1 MSETEGYTITRVV
14 DAPRE
19 LVWQCWT
26 RPEHFAVWFGG
37 HDGVMTDMV
46 VEPVVG
52 GRWGGTMTVPGG
64 HQIGWN
70 GRFLEVDEPR
80 RLVLAIT
87 DEPELREP
95 FETYTVTL
103 TETDGKTELVVTQ
116 SGGNLTVEQY
126 EQAKAGTAG
135 FLDVMGELLDSLQ
148 A

>member
-1 MSETEGYTITRVV
+1 
-14 DAPRE
+14 
-19 LVWQCWT
+19 
-26 RPEHFAVWFGG
+26 
-37 HDGVMTDMV
+37 MTDMV

-52 GRWGGTMTVPGG
+52 GRWSGTMTVPGG

-70 GRFLEVDEPR
+70 GMFLEVDEPR

-95 FETYTVTL
+95 YETYTVTL
-103 TETDGKTELVVTQ
+103 TEAGGKTELVVTQ

-126 EQAKAGTAG
+126 EQAKAGTAT
-135 FLDVMGELLDSLQ
+135 FLDVMGELLESLQ